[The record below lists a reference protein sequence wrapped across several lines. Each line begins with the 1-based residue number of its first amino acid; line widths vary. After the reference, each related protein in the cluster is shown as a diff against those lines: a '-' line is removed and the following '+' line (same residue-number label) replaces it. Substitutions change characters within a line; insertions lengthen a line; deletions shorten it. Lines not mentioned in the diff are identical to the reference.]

1 MNRDIEAYLHE
12 HIPLT
17 RHLGIQVVSRDERAV
32 VLSAPLEPNIN
43 HRSTAFGG
51 SIASVGILA
60 SWTLLNFRLRDE
72 GLQSRLVIQH
82 STVDYLEP
90 VASAFEAVSF
100 APDEAAW
107 ERFTRMLK
115 RRRKA
120 RIILASELR
129 AGEKL
134 VAKHTGAFVA
144 LYP

>member
-1 MNRDIEAYLHE
+1 MNRDIEAYLYE
-12 HIPLT
+12 HIPIT
-17 RHLGIQVVSRDERAV
+17 KHLGIRVVSRDEHAV

-90 VASAFEAVSF
+90 IDTAFEAVSH
-100 APDEAAW
+100 APDAADW
-107 ERFTRMLK
+107 ERFTRTLK
-115 RRRKA
+115 RRSKA
-120 RIILASELR
+120 RIIMASEVR
-129 AGEKL
+129 IGEML